1 MKVIG
6 LTGGIGSGKS
16 TISRFLAELGALII
30 DADKVGHELLKPNTE
45 IWQQVVAAFGR
56 QILTP
61 GGEIN
66 RRKLGRLVF
75 GSPRRL
81 SLLNQLMH
89 PEMKKAVNARLLEH
103 RRQGASVVVLDAP
116 LLVEAGWTELVDEVW
131 VTIASETTVLERL
144 EQQTGLSQA
153 EALARIRSQL
163 PAKELI
169 KHADVVINTELSL
182 NELRTKVKKLWQRF

>member
-16 TISRFLAELGALII
+16 TVAHFLAELGALII

-45 IWQQVVAAFGR
+45 IWQQVVAAFDR

-61 GGEIN
+61 SGEIN
-66 RRKLGRLVF
+66 RKKLASLVF

-89 PEMKKAVNARLLEH
+89 PEIYKRIKAQLLEH
-103 RRQGASVVVLDAP
+103 QRQGVSIVVLDAP
-116 LLVEAGWTELVDEVW
+116 LLVAAGWTELVDEVW
-131 VTIASETTVLERL
+131 VTIAPETTVLGRL
-144 EQQTGLSQA
+144 KEQMGLSRK
-153 EALARIRSQL
+153 ESLARIRSQL
-163 PAKELI
+163 PAREQT
-169 KHADVVINTELSL
+169 KHADVVLNTEKSL
-182 NELRTKVKKLWQRF
+182 DELRTKVKKLWQRL